1 MRDGAR
7 NPSVRWG
14 ATGFRPRGLGLQSL
28 LNAIERI
35 DPLTVSGSVAAVNGL
50 LIEARG
56 SLTRLGV
63 GARAEIVR
71 RGNTPLA
78 AEVVG
83 FRESRA
89 LLMPF
94 GPLEGVAP
102 GAEIRIAPEGA
113 VGAPASP
120 GAGASSTPL

>member
-1 MRDGAR
+1 
-7 NPSVRWG
+7 
-14 ATGFRPRGLGLQSL
+14 
-28 LNAIERI
+28 
-35 DPLTVSGSVAAVNGL
+35 VNGL

-71 RGNTPLA
+71 RDGKPLA

-94 GPLEGVAP
+94 GPRADAQAGQAASRFDQKPVHRRDTA
-102 GAEIRIAPEGA
+102 GHGQRID
-113 VGAPASP
+113 
-120 GAGASSTPL
+120 PLDRVQ

>member
-1 MRDGAR
+1 M
-7 NPSVRWG
+7 
-14 ATGFRPRGLGLQSL
+14 QSL

-71 RGNTPLA
+71 RNGPPLA

-83 FRESRA
+83 FREGRA

-102 GAEIRIAPEGA
+102 GRRNPHRAGRRRRTPD
-113 VGAPASP
+113 P
-120 GAGASSTPL
+120 GLARPG